1 MGGLSAYI
9 DRPLSEVIADQKR
22 ASAPLP
28 AAPPPPKP
36 APPPPTAKP
45 NQGIPAMTTRQ
56 QSLFREFQAATARL
70 TSARQALE
78 DARYLARNGMA
89 NNLTFATHVEHVAYH
104 NWLRTGEAFV
114 NCPN

>member
-1 MGGLSAYI
+1 MGLSAYI
-9 DRPLSEVIADQKR
+9 DQPLSKFIANQKQVS
-22 ASAPLP
+22 ASLPVAPPQPKP
-28 AAPPPPKP
+28 AAPS
-36 APPPPTAKP
+36 PTAKP
-45 NQGIPAMTTRQ
+45 NQGIPAMTARQ
-56 QSLFREFQAATARL
+56 QSLLTELHAATARL

-114 NCPN
+114 NAR